1 MDEEKEAKKAQEQRN
16 AANNTETLRNAADVA
31 IASKVPHAV
40 AAGAA
45 VKAAD
50 KLTGGAATDIAGKG
64 LAKANQVA
72 PGGNL
77 LQGGI
82 NGLNESGLGQKAGQ
96 VARIS
101 ARRGGV
107 SQGSEL
113 AKQPTGNNMD
123 TIGRG
128 RDEPSSSLNSPQVQ
142 PGTANGEQAKEE
154 EAPRIAGI
162 GPFGKQ
168 PGNRQEQES
177 SNQEEGTSTNS
188 FSIFGSRE
196 ARVIAAITLPFFGLL
211 CIVLILA
218 AAVSTLYGGNFEDAL
233 GAGQAS
239 GEDTGTSDFYPGATQ
254 DAQDYYDRINDVK
267 LTFQAQGKT
276 FDSLDIVSVFHVLIE
291 NGANLEYKTIT
302 TDKITEVA
310 SALFNG
316 STYDKEGFKE
326 KLKNQ
331 IIPKYLPNKTSGEV
345 EDIVAEI
352 DQYISDYN
360 DYIERSVDSSSTY
373 GANACGTTGS
383 CQYDIK
389 GFFVNG
395 TNVAKSMQ
403 VSNLKVRLMQ
413 CGSPYGNGKD
423 TTPINQDLVDFEN
436 YAGGVAYAEIGDGQP
451 IEAYKAQLVMA
462 RSFALSRPTAMGNA
476 RGLKLSQENN
486 GWVLQIASC
495 VSDQV
500 FCNIDKGCS
509 YMGGGDGQG
518 GWVASGTD
526 VAGAA
531 RTRSAL
537 SGSSPLR
544 QAMVQTQGEVLTNN
558 QGYII
563 AAGYNSNTQNQIASM
578 ANSGLDYK
586 QILFKVYSNAKNIDK
601 MTCSASTNCR
611 VSTGE
616 FANWKQCGASWSNV
630 PIGTSGSNICGI
642 GCLVTSVSMLIAKSG
657 VQTSINNFN
666 PGTFVEYLNANGGF
680 YGGNFSWPAATG
692 AAPSFKYQGKIGLNG
707 LSREQK
713 LAAISNALNSGSY
726 LACEVKGTTGQH
738 WVAVDS
744 VSGNDV
750 MMLDPGSGATNM
762 WQEYNWANTS
772 ECGEYKIG

>member
-1 MDEEKEAKKAQEQRN
+1 MDDEREAQKAQEQRN
-16 AANNTETLRNAADVA
+16 AANNAETLRNAADVA
-31 IASKVPHAV
+31 MASKVPHAV

-50 KLTGGAATDIAGKG
+50 KLTGGAATNIAGKG
-64 LAKANQVA
+64 LAKANQIA
-72 PGGNL
+72 PGGKQ

-96 VARIS
+96 AARMY
-101 ARRGGV
+101 GGRKNR
-107 SQGSEL
+107 GSEL
-113 AKQPTGNNMD
+113 AKEPTGNNMD

-142 PGTANGEQAKEE
+142 PGSANGEQSKEE
-154 EAPRIAGI
+154 GTPRIAGI

-168 PGNRQEQES
+168 PGNNKEQNDNGNQQDES
-177 SNQEEGTSTNS
+177 GNNS
-188 FSIFGSRE
+188 YSIFGSKE
-196 ARVIAAITLPFFGLL
+196 AKVIVALTLPLVAL
-211 CIVLILA
+211 MCIFIILIA
-218 AAVSTLYGGNFEDAL
+218 GVSTLYGGGFEDAL
-233 GAGQAS
+233 GAGQTA
-239 GEDTGTSDFYPGATQ
+239 GEDTGTSDYFTGATK

-276 FDSLDIVSVFHVLIE
+276 FESLDIVSVFHVLMN
-291 NGANLEYKTIT
+291 NGADLEYKDIT
-302 TDKITEVA
+302 VAKITEVA
-310 SALFNG
+310 NALFNG
-316 STYDKEGFKE
+316 NTYDKENFK
-326 KLKNQ
+326 KVLKST
-331 IIPKYLPNKTSGEV
+331 IIPKYFPNKTEGEIDDLV
-345 EDIVAEI
+345 NEI

-360 DYIERSVDSSSTY
+360 EYIERSVDSSYT
-373 GANACGTTGS
+373 CGSTGS

-389 GFFVNG
+389 GFYING
-395 TNVAKSMQ
+395 KNISKSMQ
-403 VSNLKVRLMQ
+403 ISDLKVRLMQ
-413 CGSPYGNGKD
+413 CGSPYGNGND
-423 TTPINQDLVDFEN
+423 TTPINQDLVNFED

-476 RGLKLSQENN
+476 RGLKLSQENK

-518 GWVASGTD
+518 GYVVSGTD
-526 VAGAA
+526 AQGAV

-537 SGSSPLR
+537 SGSSQLR

-558 QGYII
+558 QGYIMST
-563 AAGYNSNTQNQIASM
+563 GYNSTTQNQISSM

-586 QILFKVYSNAKNIDK
+586 QILFKVYSEAKNIDK
-601 MTCSASTNCR
+601 MSCSSGNCQT
-611 VSTGE
+611 STGE
-616 FANWKQCGASWSNV
+616 FANWKQCGASWSDI

-657 VQTSINNFN
+657 VQTNISNFN

-692 AAPSFKYQGKIGLNG
+692 AAPNFKYEGKIYLTG
-707 LSREQK
+707 LSKDQK
-713 LAAISNALNSGSY
+713 LSEITNALNSGLY
-726 LACEVKGTTGQH
+726 LTCEVKGNTGQH
-738 WVAVDS
+738 WVAIDGVN
-744 VSGNDV
+744 GGEV
-750 MMLDPGSGATNM
+750 MMLDPGSNATNL
-762 WQEYNWANTS
+762 WQQYNWANTS
-772 ECGEYKIG
+772 ECGKYRVG